1 MEIAKAIKFLTDRI
15 NELEKQVY
23 VFDTIARPRYE
34 QDLKILADMKRQVV
48 QLDALKQK
56 ADSGQ
61 DVTADEVYA
70 AVPQVFR

>member
-34 QDLKILADMKRQVV
+34 QDLRILADMKRQVI

-56 ADSGQ
+56 ADAGQ

-70 AVPQVFR
+70 AVPQAFR